1 MICFPFK
8 PRRLVDGKL
17 CECRFYSGKLRL
29 DGESRTSMVGLQT
42 TDERE
47 AWRKLLQLRDERLME
62 ARGILPPRTVR
73 DAAARPLDELRG
85 AFLAD
90 VKARGRA
97 SATLKRYEK
106 DLRRLSERCCWQKL
120 GDITP
125 QSFTAFRVRSALS
138 GKSQND
144 MLAVTKGFL
153 EWLRGQR
160 MLKEN
165 PLEFVKPVDLR
176 GSRACRRALT
186 VDEVGRLLAAVPA
199 HRAAVYLTVL
209 YTGLRRKELKLL
221 RWGDL
226 DLETDERCLR
236 LPAAITKNRK
246 DARLPLRPELA
257 AALRALR
264 PGDFAPFHEVF
275 KEQVP
280 KMETFR
286 RDLVRAGIVYL
297 DEQGRRVDLH
307 ALRVTFGTN
316 LVLSGAHPRVAQE
329 LMRHSDVRL
338 TMKIYTDASK
348 LPLAESVAALP
359 SFGGKNPIQDRSGI
373 CPLKIAND

>member
-1 MICFPFK
+1 MICYVFK
-8 PRRLVDGKL
+8 PRRWVDGKL

-29 DGESRTSMVGLQT
+29 DGESGVSVVGLHT

-47 AWRKLLQLRDERLME
+47 ALRRLFELRDERLME
-62 ARGILPPRTVR
+62 ARGILPPRAMR
-73 DAAARPLDELRG
+73 EAAVRPLDELRG

-106 DLRRLSERCCWQKL
+106 DLRRLFERCGWQKL
-120 GDITP
+120 SDITP
-125 QSFTAFRVRSALS
+125 QSFTAFRVRSDLS

-186 VDEVGRLLAAVPA
+186 VDEVRRLLEAVPA

-226 DLETDERCLR
+226 DLEAAEPCIR

-246 DARLPLRPELA
+246 DAKLPLRPELVA
-257 AALRALR
+257 AMRALR
-264 PGDFAPFHEVF
+264 PEDCAAFQTVF
-275 KEQVP
+275 NEQVP
-280 KMETFR
+280 KMETMR
-286 RDLVRAGIVYL
+286 RDLSRAGIVYE
-297 DEQGRRVDLH
+297 DEQGRRADLH

-316 LVLSGAHPRVAQE
+316 LVLSGAHPRVVQE

-348 LPLAESVAALP
+348 LPLTEGVTALP
-359 SFGGKNPIQDRSGI
+359 SFGAGNLLVRECSGYIKRSVN
-373 CPLKIAND
+373 A

>member
-1 MICFPFK
+1 MSGIASITK
-8 PRRLVDGKL
+8 PK
-17 CECRFYSGKLRL
+17 
-29 DGESRTSMVGLQT
+29 QT
-42 TDERE
+42 TRCAKESAAIDAEMSHWEFRVLVELREERV
-47 AWRKLLQLRDERLME
+47 ME
-62 ARGILPPRTVR
+62 ARGVLPPRAMR
-73 DAAARPLDELRG
+73 EAAARPLDELRG

-106 DLRRLSERCCWQKL
+106 DLRRLFERCDWRKL
-120 GDITP
+120 SDITP
-125 QSFTAFRVRSALS
+125 QSFTAFRVRSGLS

-165 PLEFVKPVDLR
+165 PLELVKPVDLR
-176 GSRACRRALT
+176 GARACRRALT
-186 VDEVGRLLAAVPA
+186 VDEVRRLLEAVPA

-226 DLETDERCLR
+226 DLEAAEPCLR

-246 DARLPLRPELA
+246 DARLLLRPELA
-257 AALRALR
+257 ATLRELR
-264 PGDFAPFHEVF
+264 PGDFAPFQEVF
-275 KEQVP
+275 NEQVP
-280 KMETFR
+280 KMETMR
-286 RDLVRAGIVYL
+286 RDLSRAGIVYQ
-297 DEQGRRVDLH
+297 DEQGRRADMH

-338 TMKIYTDASK
+338 TMKIYTDAAK
-348 LPLAESVAALP
+348 LPLAEAVAALP
-359 SFGGKNPIQDRSGI
+359 SFGKGNLVVGECSDDTVRSVI
-373 CPLKIAND
+373 K